1 MHDPVNSPSHYTT
14 GGIECI
20 EAQEASMSA
29 EAFRGALKF
38 NCQKYLWRYEG
49 KNGLEDLRKARWY
62 LDRLIVSVEDM
73 EEAAAEVAEC
83 VGGFC
88 PMPNVRQGPSEGFI
102 FPPVN

>member
-1 MHDPVNSPSHYTT
+1 MHDPVSNPSHYTA

-20 EAQEASMSA
+20 EAQESSMSA

-62 LDRLIVSVEDM
+62 LDRLIASM
-73 EEAAAEVAEC
+73 ETMEHAAEEVAEC

-88 PMPNVRQGPSEGFI
+88 PMPAVRLGPSESM